1 MKTSPS
7 PPIKYSSVGSNWP
20 HTDGLL
26 SIQENETYSASE
38 QFSFYSILRHCAMY
52 NTIYTVYY
60 IIQQVKGPTTH
71 NISTNIPAIYLHYKT
86 ETSNSQTSDAGKV
99 NSLVFLFIPQS
110 SNAYLVEDGNP
121 TNCNCSQMLCSILY
135 VHSIITIKA
144 YSD

>member
-99 NSLVFLFIPQS
+99 NSLVFCSFP
-110 SNAYLVEDGNP
+110 NP
-121 TNCNCSQMLCSILY
+121 PMLTWWKMETQQIAIALRCSAAFCTSIQ
-135 VHSIITIKA
+135 
-144 YSD
+144 